1 MQRFVDRTDAGK
13 QLAEAVAR
21 LELADPVVLALPRGG
36 VPVAAPVAQALGAP
50 LDLVMVRKIGVPGH
64 RELAA
69 GAVADGA
76 AHRVIWNAAVL
87 RDLGLSEAELQ
98 AEVAAQLAL
107 IEKRRGLYLGDRA
120 PVSVS
125 GRDVV
130 LVDDG
135 IATGATVK
143 AALKGLHSGEAASI
157 TLAVPLAPHS
167 AVTEFKRLVDNFI
180 CLSTPEPFY
189 AVGQGYLNFGQT
201 SDEEVRVLTRQATAR
216 TGKGS
221 GL

>member
-1 MQRFVDRTDAGK
+1 MQFVDR
-13 QLAEAVAR
+13 AEAGAR
-21 LELADPVVLALPRGG
+21 LAKAVGALGLADLVVLALPRGG
-36 VPVAAPVAQALGAP
+36 VPVAAPVAEALGAP

-64 RELAA
+64 SELAA
-69 GAVADGA
+69 GAVVNGA
-76 AHRVIWNAAVL
+76 AHQVVWNAAIL
-87 RDLGLSEAELQ
+87 RDLGLSAADLQ
-98 AEVAAQLAL
+98 GEVEAQLAL
-107 IEKRRGLYLGDRA
+107 IERRRGLYLDGRA
-120 PVSVS
+120 PVAVS

-135 IATGATVK
+135 IATGVTVK
-143 AALKGLHSGEAASI
+143 AALKGLKAREVASV

-167 AVTEFKRLVDNFI
+167 AVAEFTPLVGRFI
-180 CLSTPEPFY
+180 CLTTPEPFY

-201 SDEEVRVLTRQATAR
+201 SDKEVVALLRQAAGR